1 MPAPDASSIWRRN
14 YPNAVHAI
22 YHKNNLIISIKALR
36 SSNFSGL
43 KLRSPLSNAHVP
55 NMIYYVLQHII
66 MMQIVSI
73 LARANSG
80 RFRIFHTNHYILFH
94 HSITKQGRRP
104 YLYFPLASE
113 RGLKSAITPDGGGD
127 AKINQTSFLLEPESV
142 ENLHNNRGVRNF
154 WVRVRDAGVFSA
166 RGASDMQQA
175 RKFTPEEETVTLSAG
190 FMWHSVRRTVKDY
203 GVESTVTTFIPW
215 DSNVEIIQ

>member
-1 MPAPDASSIWRRN
+1 MDGYSFTDCHGSFTMDN
-14 YPNAVHAI
+14 PN
-22 YHKNNLIISIKALR
+22 
-36 SSNFSGL
+36 
-43 KLRSPLSNAHVP
+43 
-55 NMIYYVLQHII
+55 
-66 MMQIVSI
+66 
-73 LARANSG
+73 
-80 RFRIFHTNHYILFH
+80 TN
-94 HSITKQGRRP
+94 

-166 RGASDMQQA
+166 LGASDMQQA

-215 DSNVEIIQ
+215 DSNVEIMAVTLRNASDGARSAHRWKTPNSTGSKRSTCPSRREAGTLIIS